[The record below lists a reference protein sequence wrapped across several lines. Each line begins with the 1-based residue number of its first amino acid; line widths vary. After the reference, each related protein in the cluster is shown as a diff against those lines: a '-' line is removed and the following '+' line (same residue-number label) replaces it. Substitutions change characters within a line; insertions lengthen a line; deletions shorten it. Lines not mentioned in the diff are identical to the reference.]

1 MIELVTDLPE
11 GVIGVRLSGQVDANE
26 YKDVINPAI
35 EAARA
40 KSGKVNALVI
50 LEPSVNYTL
59 GASWQDMK
67 LGMSHPFSWNRVAVL
82 ADDTIGPDWCRFS
95 ASSCPVNSSDFVWA
109 RRRQRKTGWQVHPAS
124 LSTWW

>member
-11 GVIGVRLSGQVDANE
+11 DVIGVRLSGKVDANE
-26 YKDVINPAI
+26 YKNVIDPAI

-50 LEPSVNYTL
+50 LEPSVDYTL

-82 ADDTIGPDWCRFS
+82 ADDMHWTRLVPVLSVIMPGEFKRFRLDEEKAAKDWVAGPS
-95 ASSCPVNSSDFVWA
+95 AV
-109 RRRQRKTGWQVHPAS
+109 
-124 LSTWW
+124 